1 MAQEADGVRLP
12 TLASKPFTALSRVHL
27 RVPTRKQLSAITA
40 DTRFVLAVVLVLTML
55 LVGLLLQTRT
65 AH

>member
-12 TLASKPFTALSRVHL
+12 TIASKPLTLLSRVHL
-27 RVPTRKQLSAITA
+27 RVPTRKQLAAITA
-40 DTRFVLAVVLVLTML
+40 DTRFVLLIVLVLTLL
-55 LVGLLLQTRT
+55 LVSLLLQTRT